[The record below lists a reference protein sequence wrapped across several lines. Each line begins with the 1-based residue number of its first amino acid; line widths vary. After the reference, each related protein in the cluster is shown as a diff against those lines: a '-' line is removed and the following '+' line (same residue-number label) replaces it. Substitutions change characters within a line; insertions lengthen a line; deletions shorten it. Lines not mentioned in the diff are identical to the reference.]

1 MSYSLRYSKILS
13 VLLVGFFVFSRL
25 QVAAQQFDFNSNCR
39 QAYNAILSLKLEE
52 GKKILQL
59 EARQNSDNLIV
70 PYLENYADFLTA
82 YATDTRYVYENLKRN
97 KEVRLVNI
105 SSGDIASPYY
115 LYTQAEI
122 NLQWAALSIKFG
134 DYMNAIFEIRKA
146 FKLLEEN
153 QQKFP
158 DFKPN
163 EKSLGVLYAL
173 IGSVPDKYKW
183 GINLLG
189 MEGSVSKGLNM
200 LERLVNYC
208 KKNDFIF
215 RDETVIYYSLL
226 LFQLQNEKDKAWTV
240 LQENGFPKS
249 DNLLTAY
256 ACAHIGIY
264 GKHNDDALK
273 ILEQLKPNDAF
284 LPFPHLNYLA
294 GLAKLHRLEYDA
306 DTYFKQFLVMNK
318 GDNHIKSS
326 YQKIAWTYLLR
337 GDTINY
343 SHFMN
348 KAENLGASML
358 EADKQ
363 AQREAES
370 NRIPDKQLL
379 QARLLFDGNYFQR
392 AADLLH
398 TIDQKNLKTIED
410 QTEYLYRLGRVYDDW
425 NKKDSALIYYQKT
438 IDKGKDI
445 PRYFAANAAYESG
458 KLMEQ
463 RNEIEKAKA
472 FYYKCISFEQHEY
485 KNGLDQKA
493 KAALNRLK

>member
-1 MSYSLRYSKILS
+1 M
-13 VLLVGFFVFSRL
+13 GFFVFSCINTS
-25 QVAAQQFDFNSNCR
+25 AQQFDFNTNCR
-39 QAYNAILSLKLEE
+39 NAYNAILALKVED
-52 GKKILQL
+52 GKKLLQQ

-82 YATDTRYVYENLKRN
+82 YATDTRNVYENLKRN

-105 SSGDIASPYY
+105 GSGDMSSPYY

-134 DYMNAIFEIRKA
+134 DYMSAIFEIKKA
-146 FKLLEEN
+146 FNLLEEN
-153 QQKFP
+153 QKKFP
-158 DFKPN
+158 AFKPN

-183 GINLLG
+183 GVNLLG
-189 MEGSVSKGLNM
+189 MEGSVAKGLSM
-200 LERLVNYC
+200 LENLVNYS

-215 RDETVIYYSLL
+215 KDETVIYYSLL
-226 LFQLQNEKDKAWTV
+226 LFQLQNEKERAWTV
-240 LQENGFPKS
+240 LMENGFPKNE
-249 DNLLTAY
+249 NLLTAY

-273 ILEQLKPNDAF
+273 ILEQIKPSDAYI
-284 LPFPHLNYLA
+284 LFPHLNYLA

-337 GDTINY
+337 GDTVNY
-343 SHFMN
+343 AHFMN
-348 KAENLGASML
+348 KAENLGGSML

-370 NRIPDKQLL
+370 NKIPDKQLL

-392 AADLLH
+392 AVDMLLA
-398 TIDQKNLKTIED
+398 INQKTLTSAEE

-425 NKKDSALIYYQKT
+425 NKKDSALVYYQYT
-438 IDKGKDI
+438 IDKGKDL

-458 KLMEQ
+458 KIMEQ
-463 RNEIEKAKA
+463 RNEIDKAKA
-472 FYYKCISFEQHEY
+472 FYLKCISFEQHEY